1 MASLYDIDERIA
13 NYQMEFD
20 SDGVWCNEDEW
31 NSIQM
36 EKEEKIENT
45 ILVIKNKQYLLD
57 ALKSEKNNLDE
68 RIKVL
73 TNEIKRLKERVGES
87 LNYQKFE
94 TPKCKVS
101 FRKSEAVIIKDE
113 SKIPKRFFK
122 TEEVTKFL
130 KDEAKKYLKGIK
142 GSDEECDWAEL
153 EEHQNIQIK

>member
-1 MASLYDIDERIA
+1 M

-20 SDGVWCNEDEW
+20 EDGVWINESEW
-31 NSIQM
+31 EAIQM

-57 ALKSEKNNLDE
+57 ALKSEKGNIDE

-101 FRKSEAVIIKDE
+101 FRKSEAVVIKDE
-113 SKIPKRFFK
+113 SKIPKKFFK
-122 TEEVTKFL
+122 KEEVSTFL
-130 KDEAKKYLKGIK
+130 KNEAKKYLKGIG
-142 GSDEECDWAEL
+142 GSGKTCEWAEL